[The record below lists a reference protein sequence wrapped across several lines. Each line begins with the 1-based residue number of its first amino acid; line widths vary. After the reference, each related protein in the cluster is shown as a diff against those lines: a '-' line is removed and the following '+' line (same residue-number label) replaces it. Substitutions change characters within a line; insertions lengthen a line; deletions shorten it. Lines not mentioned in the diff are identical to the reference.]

1 MRSPS
6 RKLRPGCREGGRP
19 PDEWTEVVLISE
31 DIKAERGTWEMRVG
45 LAWLMRES
53 IFSASLLQASI

>member
-6 RKLRPGCREGGRP
+6 RRLRPGERGRP

-31 DIKAERGTWEMRVG
+31 ARKAERGTWEMSVG